1 VNHQPIFNRDI
12 KSHRQPGKRPALL
25 RVTYLA
31 AFGVILV
38 ATAVLW
44 GSNPESVEA
53 KIQSLPVTASGGSAY
68 QVSLALPGITTH
80 AEDDIQASLE
90 PASAPESPA
99 HEISADVIPAHEPP
113 APEKPAYKKP
123 ASSTPEGDWHDI
135 TVKSGDSLAA
145 IFSRLGIKPQQLH
158 NLLALG
164 GAVHNL
170 EKIYPGQTI
179 RLQTNSERGLLALS
193 YPIDKLSSLEVVRDG
208 DDFAV
213 STIHRTPEHRVRNA
227 SVVINNS
234 LFLAA
239 QEAGLSDHLTME
251 LAGIFAWDIDFAL
264 DIRKGDEFTVLYEEL
279 YLDGENI
286 GGESILAAEFINRG
300 TKYHAIRYADDSG
313 NTDFY
318 ALDGKSMRK
327 TFLRTPVEFSRISS
341 RFSLG
346 RKHPVL
352 NKIRAHK
359 GVDYAA
365 SRGTPVKATG
375 NGKIIHLGKKGGYG
389 NTIIIQHGTSYST
402 LYAHLSKYR
411 GGLKTGS
418 RVKQGQ
424 TVGYVGS
431 SGLATGPHLHYEF
444 RVDGAHRDPLR
455 VKLPG
460 AQPLDKKYHDDFNLK
475 AEALVAQLDLVRN
488 VQVASR

>member
-1 VNHQPIFNRDI
+1 VNHQPIFNRDV
-12 KSHRQPGKRPALL
+12 KSQVCPQGKQPTL
-25 RVTYLA
+25 RHVTYLA
-31 AFGVILV
+31 
-38 ATAVLW
+38 VLGMVLAASIIIW
-44 GSNPESVEA
+44 GSIPEPVEA
-53 KIQSLPVTASGGSAY
+53 KIQSLPVTASGSDNY
-68 QVSLALPGITTH
+68 QMPLALPKTAPH
-80 AEDDIQASLE
+80 AEKIIQAKLE
-90 PASAPESPA
+90 QITPPMVSAPVFEK
-99 HEISADVIPAHEPP
+99 P
-113 APEKPAYKKP
+113 APETP
-123 ASSTPEGDWHDI
+123 ASSSPEGGWHDI

-158 NLLALG
+158 SLLAQG

-170 EKIYPGQTI
+170 KKIYPGQTI
-179 RLQTNSERGLLALS
+179 RIQTSSDKGLLALS
-193 YPIDKLSSLEVVRDG
+193 YPIDKLSSLEVSRDG
-208 DDFAV
+208 DEFAV
-213 STIHRTPEHRVRNA
+213 STIHRTPEFRIRNA
-227 SVVINNS
+227 SVEINNS
-234 LFLAA
+234 LFLDAHA
-239 QEAGLSDHLTME
+239 AGLSDHLIME
-251 LAGIFAWDIDFAL
+251 LAGIFAWDVDFAL
-264 DIRKGDEFTVLYEEL
+264 DIRKGDHFTVLYEEQ

-286 GGESILAAEFINRG
+286 GGENILAAEFINHG
-300 TKYHAIRYADDSG
+300 KNYHAIRYTDNSG
-313 NTDFY
+313 TTDFY

-352 NKIRAHK
+352 NRIRAHK

-365 SRGTPVKATG
+365 SRGTPIKATG
-375 NGKIIHLGKKGGYG
+375 NGKIVHRGKKGGYG
-389 NTIIIQHGTSYST
+389 NTIVIQHGTRYST

-424 TVGYVGS
+424 TIGYVGS

-460 AQPLDKKYHDDFNLK
+460 AKPLDKKYLDDFNSK
-475 AEALVAQLDLVRN
+475 AQALVAQLDVVRN